1 MDTVLFTDNQ
11 VLVFAI
17 TASAISLVLTVL
29 LVSTR
34 VEKGVESVRIL
45 RFAKSSA
52 SIKGGR
58 AALFQID
65 WRCAKAIMRHLP
77 WLRFTPEGGHVQCT
91 SACLLWGQSRCRKAD
106 MYPANGQSAFPPV
119 GCL

>member
-34 VEKGVESVRIL
+34 VEKGVDRTSESEIRQVL
-45 RFAKSSA
+45 MH
-52 SIKGGR
+52 
-58 AALFQID
+58 Q
-65 WRCAKAIMRHLP
+65 
-77 WLRFTPEGGHVQCT
+77 
-91 SACLLWGQSRCRKAD
+91 
-106 MYPANGQSAFPPV
+106 
-119 GCL
+119 

>member
-34 VEKGVESVRIL
+34 VEKGVDRLESEDL
-45 RFAKSSA
+45 PSPHA

-77 WLRFTPEGGHVQCT
+77 WLRFTPKGGHVQCT
-91 SACLLWGQSRCRKAD
+91 SACLLWVKAT
-106 MYPANGQSAFPPV
+106 
-119 GCL
+119 

>member
-34 VEKGVESVRIL
+34 VEKGVDRLEL
-45 RFAKSSA
+45 KFAKSSCINKRWA
-52 SIKGGR
+52 SGSISNR
-58 AALFQID
+58 LALRQGNN
-65 WRCAKAIMRHLP
+65 AP
-77 WLRFTPEGGHVQCT
+77 
-91 SACLLWGQSRCRKAD
+91 SALAPL
-106 MYPANGQSAFPPV
+106 YP
-119 GCL
+119 

>member
-34 VEKGVESVRIL
+34 VEKGVDRLESL
-45 RFAKSSA
+45 KFAKSSCINKRWA
-52 SIKGGR
+52 SGSISNQL
-58 AALFQID
+58 ALRQGNNAPSALAPLYPQ
-65 WRCAKAIMRHLP
+65 RRTCAVH
-77 WLRFTPEGGHVQCT
+77 
-91 SACLLWGQSRCRKAD
+91 
-106 MYPANGQSAFPPV
+106 
-119 GCL
+119 